1 MKNISILK
9 KIQFSLKEFNQ
20 YKQLNFP
27 PAKFTSDFHFVYSEK
42 FKYERSSYRKATVF
56 FLLREVEETLYVVFT
71 RRSKNL
77 SSHPGQISFP
87 GGRIDKDDPT
97 IVDAGFREVE
107 EEIGLKKENIETL
120 GLLPPHETV
129 SQFIIYPF
137 VGFIKKPTSF
147 FINKNEVE
155 ELFFV
160 PLFFLLNNENMQ
172 YHEFSQNKQRGG
184 YFAVPYGPYYIWGAT
199 ARIIK
204 SFVEKYQSYKYEVS
218 TTE

>member
-9 KIQFSLKEFNQ
+9 KIQFSLKEFNK

-27 PAKFTSDFHFVYSEK
+27 PEKFTSDFHFVYSEK
-42 FKYERSSYRKATVF
+42 FKYERRSYRKATVF

-87 GGRIDKDDPT
+87 GGRVDKKDNSL
-97 IVDAGFREVE
+97 IHAAFREVE
-107 EEIGLKKENIETL
+107 EEIGIKKDSIETL
-120 GLLPPHETV
+120 GLLPPHETI

-137 VGFIKKPTSF
+137 VGFIRTPIKF

-155 ELFFV
+155 ELFLV
-160 PLFFLLNNENMQ
+160 PFDFFLDTKNMQ
-172 YHEFSQNKQRGG
+172 YHKFIFSNEDRG
-184 YFAVPYGPYYIWGAT
+184 YFAAPYGPYYIWGAT

-204 SFVEKYQSYKYEVS
+204 CLVEKYQN
-218 TTE
+218 

>member
-42 FKYERSSYRKATVF
+42 FKYERRSYRKATVF

-107 EEIGLKKENIETL
+107 EEIGIKKENIETL

-160 PLFFLLNNENMQ
+160 PLVFPVSYTHLRAHETSLHLVCRLLL
-172 YHEFSQNKQRGG
+172 
-184 YFAVPYGPYYIWGAT
+184 
-199 ARIIK
+199 
-204 SFVEKYQSYKYEVS
+204 EKKKKKISGES
-218 TTE
+218 R

>member
-1 MKNISILK
+1 MKNILILK

-20 YKQLNFP
+20 DKQLNFP

-42 FKYERSSYRKATVF
+42 FKYERRSYRKATVF
-56 FLLREVEETLYVVFT
+56 FLLREIEETLYVVFT

-107 EEIGLKKENIETL
+107 EEIGIKKDNIETL

-147 FINKNEVE
+147 FVNKNEVE

-160 PLFFLLNNENMQ
+160 PLVFLLNNENMQ
-172 YHEFSQNKQRGG
+172 YHEFSQNKKRGHS
-184 YFAVPYGPYYIWGAT
+184 GAFI
-199 ARIIK
+199 APPCQD
-204 SFVEKYQSYKYEVS
+204 SLLSLGGGCNS
-218 TTE
+218 SSD

>member
-42 FKYERSSYRKATVF
+42 FKYERRSYRKATVF

-107 EEIGLKKENIETL
+107 EEIGIKKENIETL

-160 PLFFLLNNENMQ
+160 PLVFLLNNENMQ
-172 YHEFSQNKQRGG
+172 YHEFSQNKQRRS

-204 SFVEKYQSYKYEVS
+204 SFVEKYQS
-218 TTE
+218 

>member
-1 MKNISILK
+1 MKNILILK

-20 YKQLNFP
+20 HKQLNFP

-42 FKYERSSYRKATVF
+42 FKYERMSYRKATVF

-107 EEIGLKKENIETL
+107 EEIGIKKENIETL

-160 PLFFLLNNENMQ
+160 PLVFNISSPSRN
-172 YHEFSQNKQRGG
+172 
-184 YFAVPYGPYYIWGAT
+184 
-199 ARIIK
+199 
-204 SFVEKYQSYKYEVS
+204 
-218 TTE
+218 

>member
-1 MKNISILK
+1 MKNIPILK
-9 KIQFSLKEFNQ
+9 KIQFCLKEFNQ
-20 YKQLNFP
+20 DKKLNFP

-42 FKYERSSYRKATVF
+42 FKYERRSYRKATVF

-87 GGRIDKDDPT
+87 GGRVDKKDNSL
-97 IVDAGFREVE
+97 IHAAFREVE
-107 EEIGLKKENIETL
+107 EEIGIKKDSIETL
-120 GLLPPHETV
+120 GLLPPHETI

-137 VGFIKKPTSF
+137 VGFIRTPIKF

-155 ELFFV
+155 ELFLV
-160 PLFFLLNNENMQ
+160 PFDFFLDTKNMQ
-172 YHEFSQNKQRGG
+172 YHKFIFSNEDRG
-184 YFAVPYGPYYIWGAT
+184 YFAAPYGPYYIWGAT

-204 SFVEKYQSYKYEVS
+204 SFVEKYQS
-218 TTE
+218 

>member
-1 MKNISILK
+1 M
-9 KIQFSLKEFNQ
+9 
-20 YKQLNFP
+20 
-27 PAKFTSDFHFVYSEK
+27 
-42 FKYERSSYRKATVF
+42 
-56 FLLREVEETLYVVFT
+56 YVVFT

-107 EEIGLKKENIETL
+107 EEIGIKKDNIETL

-160 PLFFLLNNENMQ
+160 PLVFLLNNENMQ

-204 SFVEKYQSYKYEVS
+204 SFVEKYQS
-218 TTE
+218 

>member
-1 MKNISILK
+1 LKNISILK

-27 PAKFTSDFHFVYSEK
+27 PAKFTSDFHFVYSGK
-42 FKYERSSYRKATVF
+42 FKYERRSYRK
-56 FLLREVEETLYVVFT
+56 ETLYVVFT

-107 EEIGLKKENIETL
+107 EEIGIKKENIETL

-137 VGFIKKPTSF
+137 VGFIKKPISF

-155 ELFFV
+155 ELFLV
-160 PLFFLLNNENMQ
+160 PLVFLLNDENMR

-204 SFVEKYQSYKYEVS
+204 SFVEKYQS
-218 TTE
+218 